1 MSASAGHI
9 ILIGR
14 FPPPT
19 DGQAQA
25 TLRLKAQLSTRW
37 VVHHVNTMI
46 PAEASAVA
54 KMRHYHRIGCE
65 VQQVLDAYP
74 SAPVIW
80 SSISPEAAGHW
91 RDRLAIFP
99 RLEGRNVIAVVHW
112 GKFAQVFTHP
122 LTRRSARRRIPAL
135 TKTVF
140 TADVLSDACAPW
152 IPERRRA
159 VIPNTLDAAMI
170 PERARPSRRA
180 DKRPRILFVANMLP
194 QKGWPEVLKAAAL
207 LQTDG
212 FEAEWVFAGA
222 WPDEATRHAFQR
234 QVEGASLS
242 GCVSHHGAITDR
254 AQLAAEY
261 EAADLFV
268 LPSWLREAQPLTILE
283 AMAAGVPCVVADD
296 GGMPDL
302 VGTDAGRVIPA
313 RNAAAL
319 AHAIRELLEPTK
331 WAAASIAARKR
342 FEVRFAPESIAA
354 QWERLLE
361 EVI

>member
-1 MSASAGHI
+1 MSAPAGHI

-25 TLRLKAQLSTRW
+25 TLRLRAQLSTRW
-37 VVHHVNTMI
+37 VVHDVNTMI

-54 KMRHYHRIGCE
+54 KMRHYHRIGRE
-65 VQQVLDAYP
+65 AQQVLDAYP

-159 VIPNTLDAAMI
+159 VIPNTLDTAMI
-170 PERARPSRRA
+170 PEQPRPPRRA
-180 DKRPRILFVANMLP
+180 EERPRILFVANMLP
-194 QKGWPEVLKAAAL
+194 QKGWPEVLEAAAL

-222 WPDEATRHAFQR
+222 WPDEANRIEFER
-234 QVEGASLS
+234 QVREASLS
-242 GCVSHHGAITDR
+242 DFVTHQGSVTDR
-254 AQLAAEY
+254 HVLAAEY
-261 EAADLFV
+261 LAADLFV

-313 RNAAAL
+313 RNAAML

-331 WAAASIAARKR
+331 WAVASAAARKR
-342 FEVRFAPESIAA
+342 FEERFAPESIAA
-354 QWERLLE
+354 QWDRLLE
-361 EVI
+361 EVV